1 MSCHR
6 CNLPARNQS
15 GAALVV
21 ALLIFA
27 LAAALMVGIQRD
39 FTLTMQRGTNYF
51 TEQQGWAYLRG
62 AEALATVA
70 LRADGV
76 LDKQLPAPRDDLTEI
91 WAAEATPYPLE
102 GGGWLSGQLEDLQ
115 GRFNLN
121 LLVSD
126 LQDYDNDGDTGKSPD
141 PDTEGADLDLDDA
154 QGEDAIRSAQTGQ
167 GDREQD
173 RLSPAKQIFIRLLQ
187 ALDGVE
193 VSQQKALE
201 IADAVADF
209 IDTDNQKR
217 LNGAEDDV
225 YRSATPPYRA
235 ANQPMASISELRAVS
250 GITREIYT
258 ALAPLVT
265 VWPAEGAKLNVLT
278 APAKVLRSLN
288 GDGQLEPLSEEV
300 GLQLVEAREQGQIAD
315 VESFLATAAFS
326 GDTTG
331 LNGLLAESTD
341 WFLLSAIVE
350 IADRELQL
358 YSVLQRDGDSI
369 VGRYR
374 SRGEL

>member
-6 CNLPARNQS
+6 SSRPAQYQS

-39 FTLTMQRGTNYF
+39 FTLTMQRGTNHF

-70 LRADGV
+70 LRADRA
-76 LDKQLPAPRDDLTEI
+76 LDKQLPAPRDDLTEM

-102 GGGWLSGQLEDLQ
+102 GDGWLSGQLVDLQ

-126 LQDYDNDGDTGKSPD
+126 LPDYDDDGDTGATID
-141 PDTEGADLDLDDA
+141 PDTEGADVDLGDA
-154 QGEDAIRSAQTGQ
+154 QREDATRSAQTSQ
-167 GDREQD
+167 SNRDRD

-187 ALDGVE
+187 TLDGVE
-193 VSQQKALE
+193 VSQAKALE

-209 IDTDNQKR
+209 MDADNQKR
-217 LNGAEDDV
+217 LNGAEDDA

-235 ANQPMASISELRAVS
+235 ANQPMASISELRAVT

-258 ALAPLVT
+258 ALAPFVT
-265 VWPAEGAKLNVLT
+265 VWPSICTPPGPSSAAW
-278 APAKVLRSLN
+278 
-288 GDGQLEPLSEEV
+288 QLIGRTSP
-300 GLQLVEAREQGQIAD
+300 
-315 VESFLATAAFS
+315 
-326 GDTTG
+326 
-331 LNGLLAESTD
+331 
-341 WFLLSAIVE
+341 
-350 IADRELQL
+350 
-358 YSVLQRDGDSI
+358 DSI
-369 VGRYR
+369 
-374 SRGEL
+374 S

>member
-6 CNLPARNQS
+6 SSRPAQYQS

-39 FTLTMQRGTNYF
+39 FTLTMQRGTNHF

-70 LRADGV
+70 LRADRA
-76 LDKQLPAPRDDLTEI
+76 LDKQLPAPRDDLTEM

-102 GGGWLSGQLEDLQ
+102 GDGWLSGQLVDLQ

-126 LQDYDNDGDTGKSPD
+126 LPDYDDDGDTGATID
-141 PDTEGADLDLDDA
+141 PDTEGADVDLGDA
-154 QGEDAIRSAQTGQ
+154 QGEDAIRSAQTSQ
-167 GDREQD
+167 SNRDRD

-187 ALDGVE
+187 TLDGVE
-193 VSQQKALE
+193 VSQAKALE

-209 IDTDNQKR
+209 MDADNQKR
-217 LNGAEDDV
+217 LNGAEDDA

-235 ANQPMASISELRAVS
+235 ANQPMASISELRAVT

-258 ALAPLVT
+258 ALAPFVT
-265 VWPAEGAKLNVLT
+265 VWPSEGAKLNVLT
-278 APAKVLRSLN
+278 ASATVLRSLN
-288 GDGQLEPLSEEV
+288 GDGQLEPLSQEA
-300 GLQLVEAREQGQIAD
+300 GQQLVEAREQGQIVD

-326 GDTTG
+326 VDTEG
-331 LNGLLAESTD
+331 LNGLLSESTD
-341 WFLLSAIVE
+341 WFLLSATVE
-350 IADRELQL
+350 IAERELQL

-374 SRGEL
+374 TRGEL